1 MEVISDAVEID
12 GGKQRVEIDRGKQR
26 VETDGGY
33 QRLCG
38 DKWRLSTMLW
48 RMMEVISDAVEING
62 GYQRCWGDGW
72 GLSTCGVIYID

>member
-38 DKWRLSTMLW
+38 DKWRLSTMLGRW
-48 RMMEVISDAVEING
+48 M
-62 GYQRCWGDGW
+62 
-72 GLSTCGVIYID
+72 GVINVWNYIYRLATTL